1 MINYPKLPDNIA
13 FRNAGSVEKLRQHCI
28 PHVLLHTDTEPVLFA
43 KNHLSVDTGEIILH
57 QQLSPSVSYPP
68 RPPVD
73 AAPEAV
79 PYEFEHAPTIRTSVP
94 AHNDTVS
101 TLLEAHPLTFELS
114 DSASGNF
121 THFVAPNADCAAFT
135 TNHFNT

>member
-1 MINYPKLPDNIA
+1 MINYPNKLSDNIA

-28 PHVLLHTDTEPVLFA
+28 PHVLLHTDTEVVLFA
-43 KNHLSVDTGEIILH
+43 KNHLALDTGEIILH
-57 QQLSPSVSYPP
+57 QHWSPSASYP
-68 RPPVD
+68 RPIDVS
-73 AAPEAV
+73 PEAS

-101 TLLEAHPLTFELS
+101 ILLEAHPLTFELS
-114 DSASGNF
+114 DAASGNF